1 MSILRGLCAA
11 GLSMEPRAEQ
21 RQVAVAFDPPESR
34 FDGLQSAGDPALFLV
49 RRVPPVDLVG
59 DLAELGIGDSK

>member
-1 MSILRGLCAA
+1 
-11 GLSMEPRAEQ
+11 MEPRAEQ